1 MENPLYTKCPVVTT
15 GQFVQDGFSI
25 FENFFNKTF
34 FFSAN
39 IKINFN
45 QIFDEKGFI
54 SLPGPLLGW
63 ENVGLVPPS
72 TSPPL
77 APKLAPSIC
86 IFSKIFHDFS
96 QILGIFQHIIQ
107 YFAHNLFSSG
117 PNGLK
122 IYMSGRN
129 IKTPMYTK
137 FQPVLPHRKEV
148 MALFQGFTLKIYESK
163 KEKCSL
169 EVS

>member
-1 MENPLYTKCPVVTT
+1 MLVWSLQVPHHPLHPNLPLQYV
-15 GQFVQDGFSI
+15 
-25 FENFFNKTF
+25 FFQRF
-34 FFSAN
+34 FM
-39 IKINFN
+39 
-45 QIFDEKGFI
+45 
-54 SLPGPLLGW
+54 
-63 ENVGLVPPS
+63 
-72 TSPPL
+72 
-77 APKLAPSIC
+77 
-86 IFSKIFHDFS
+86 
-96 QILGIFQHIIQ
+96 ILGIFQPIIQ

-129 IKTPMYTK
+129 IKTPMHTK

>member
-1 MENPLYTKCPVVTT
+1 MENPFFPFLKNFLTKL
-15 GQFVQDGFSI
+15 
-25 FENFFNKTF
+25 

-39 IKINFN
+39 LKINFN

-86 IFSKIFHDFS
+86 IFSKIFHDFL

-129 IKTPMYTK
+129 IKTPMHTK